1 MLTLGQRIHWVL
13 PRTAFM
19 PANLVFIF
27 SGATEG
33 RGGVLILTVVVL
45 FDFLEHPDEL
55 VRPEKT
61 RREHAVLFKVH
72 LFGEEI
78 LALKY
83 FLRASSQL
91 DCKKF
96 HDLKKSGYII
106 VLIFFLISGSVV
118 EVTAS
123 GFLTQ
128 SCYLAGLLGDSL
140 A

>member
-1 MLTLGQRIHWVL
+1 MLTLGHRIRWVL

-19 PANLVFIF
+19 PASLVFIF
-27 SGATEG
+27 SGATES
-33 RGGVLILTVVVL
+33 RREVLILTVVVL

-72 LFGEEI
+72 LFVGEI

-91 DCKKF
+91 DYKKF
-96 HDLKKSGYII
+96 HDLKKSGYVI
-106 VLIFFLISGSVV
+106 VFIS
-118 EVTAS
+118 
-123 GFLTQ
+123 F
-128 SCYLAGLLGDSL
+128 
-140 A
+140 